1 MKNPFI
7 QLKEK
12 LPKPL
17 RNKYAL
23 TLTIFFIWMIFFDK
37 NSMINQFKKVNAYYK
52 LKGEVESL
60 KSGAAENQDK
70 VKAFL
75 ENKKVLE
82 KLARERYLMKRKN
95 EDVYILTEE

>member
-1 MKNPFI
+1 MKNPLT
-7 QLKEK
+7 QVKEK

-17 RNKYAL
+17 QNKYIL

-37 NSMINQFKKVNAYYK
+37 NSMINQFKKVNAYYN
-52 LKGEVESL
+52 LKSEVESL